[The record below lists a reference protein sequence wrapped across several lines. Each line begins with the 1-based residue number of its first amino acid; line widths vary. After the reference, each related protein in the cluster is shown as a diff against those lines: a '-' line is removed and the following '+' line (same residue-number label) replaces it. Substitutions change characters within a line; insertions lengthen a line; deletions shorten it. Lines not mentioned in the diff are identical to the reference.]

1 MNKFNY
7 IWRNLAENRWYVM
20 LTGFGIGLILFYIIC
35 ELIQLNLTS
44 RNDFRIFYQAAQALK
59 WGNDPYI
66 TSIGWYPYP
75 PFLAYILIPLTH
87 FSEKNAC
94 LIHESLNVCLLICN
108 FILGFR
114 VLASAFQLKFNRWQ
128 ALGACSLALL
138 FCYHEVW
145 WEFRWG
151 QVDLY
156 CLVGVALGLFWINSK
171 PYRAGICIGITA
183 IIKYQSVIF
192 LPFLL
197 FRARWRMVIGMT
209 LGIVAG
215 ALLPAL
221 SVGWHRNLEYLA
233 VALKGIVNM
242 PGGHHQAGEQIAR
255 IPAMIWSGNISITS
269 GLARIFL
276 DHGWPQSHALILVSA
291 IAIAMFGLLWKI
303 FQRQKI
309 PFIFRTPQTLGNAQ
323 KEKGIIILEWSA
335 ILLGMLIF
343 SPQCN
348 MRHLILLLNV
358 HLLAAVLLLFPR
370 HNVKR
375 WPVLTAVLI
384 FQFGKLFDDL
394 IAHPLHLEWS
404 YFGGP
409 CWTLLIF
416 LPLIISNGLAYC
428 CDIYGSDVMPARI
441 ETELDTCPIKV

>member
-1 MNKFNY
+1 
-7 IWRNLAENRWYVM
+7 
-20 LTGFGIGLILFYIIC
+20 
-35 ELIQLNLTS
+35 
-44 RNDFRIFYQAAQALK
+44 
-59 WGNDPYI
+59 
-66 TSIGWYPYP
+66 
-75 PFLAYILIPLTH
+75 
-87 FSEKNAC
+87 
-94 LIHESLNVCLLICN
+94 
-108 FILGFR
+108 
-114 VLASAFQLKFNRWQ
+114 
-128 ALGACSLALL
+128 
-138 FCYHEVW
+138 
-145 WEFRWG
+145 
-151 QVDLY
+151 
-156 CLVGVALGLFWINSK
+156 
-171 PYRAGICIGITA
+171 
-183 IIKYQSVIF
+183 
-192 LPFLL
+192 
-197 FRARWRMVIGMT
+197 
-209 LGIVAG
+209 
-215 ALLPAL
+215 
-221 SVGWHRNLEYLA
+221 
-233 VALKGIVNM
+233 M

-255 IPAMIWSGNISITS
+255 VPAMIWHGNISITS

-276 DHGWPQSHALILVSA
+276 DHGQPQSHALILVFA

-335 ILLGMLIF
+335 IMLGMLIF

-358 HLLAAVLLLFPR
+358 HLLAAVLLLFPH

-441 ETELDTCPIKV
+441 ATELDTCPSKFNYVIGRRSEPFQGPSIFYRFAKE